1 MHSTEIHS
9 NGHTP
14 AKTDADLNEA
24 VPPAMRVAEDTRATD
39 QHSKQSVTEEFSTPG
54 TRATAAKSKRINPDS
69 GLFIRVVMGGV
80 MVAGLV
86 AFAISFVSLY
96 QVAEWLGLPP
106 WMWWAVPTFIDLAIL
121 VYAGLVLVHQ
131 ARGERTWPSWLAL
144 GAFTLLSVIANSA
157 HALSHGH
164 DAAWQAYVAVLIA
177 AMVPVAIFVA
187 TEQLSR
193 VAIEDLNSRKSE
205 IQEQVELEVFEA
217 EQQQRRDEIAFE
229 REQQQREREQQRL
242 RAQWNTEVEQT
253 RHEQALASLQAE
265 PQTVN
270 SEQQKQP
277 AASTQQS
284 SVVTAKQPVKKPSN
298 DDDLLAFVQE
308 QVAEG
313 VEVTGAM
320 VAEFLDVSARTG
332 RRRIKDLQESHPELF
347 APDDRNDVEQ
357 TAHTVVVDDE

>member
-1 MHSTEIHS
+1 
-9 NGHTP
+9 
-14 AKTDADLNEA
+14 
-24 VPPAMRVAEDTRATD
+24 MRVAEDTRATD

-80 MVAGLV
+80 MVAGFV

-157 HALSHGH
+157 HALSHDH

-177 AMVPVAIFVA
+177 AMVPIAIFVA

-253 RHEQALASLQAE
+253 RHEQALASLQTE

-308 QVAEG
+308 QVADG

-347 APDDRNDVEQ
+347 APDDSNDVEQ